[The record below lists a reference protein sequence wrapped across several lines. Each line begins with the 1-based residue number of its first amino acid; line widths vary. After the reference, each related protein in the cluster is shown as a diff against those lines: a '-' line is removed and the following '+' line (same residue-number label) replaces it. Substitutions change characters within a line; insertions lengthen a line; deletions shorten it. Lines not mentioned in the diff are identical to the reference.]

1 MLTVQTFFIPENN
14 MFKEK
19 VIGAPREELL
29 SQLIVYY
36 EMGMVCL
43 LRSPSLNIILS
54 PAMCNPLLTVPFT
67 DGHVLS
73 LLKKDKTICHELL
86 RNHYFHQSK
95 EECYVMIMT
104 VTKCLEFPLSRF
116 QILALQH
123 AMSEILAQIGF
134 ILTNNSTNKRN
145 KTWYKLDKMALNM
158 LRLSS
163 RIGPMSQMLCL
174 AVYFY
179 NTGRY
184 HKVQEILQIFKERF
198 SQPFILFGYPDFEG
212 LHYIESIGKYH
223 VFKRM
228 NKA

>member
-14 MFKEK
+14 IFKEK

-145 KTWYKLDKMALNM
+145 KTWYNLDKMALNM

-184 HKVQEILQIFKERF
+184 HKVQEILQIF
-198 SQPFILFGYPDFEG
+198 
-212 LHYIESIGKYH
+212 
-223 VFKRM
+223 
-228 NKA
+228 